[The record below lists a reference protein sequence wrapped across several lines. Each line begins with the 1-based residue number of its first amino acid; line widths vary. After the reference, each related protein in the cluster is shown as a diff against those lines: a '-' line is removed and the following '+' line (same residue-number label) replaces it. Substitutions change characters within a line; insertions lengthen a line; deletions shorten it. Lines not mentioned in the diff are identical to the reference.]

1 MGIESNIGYTFNN
14 KMLLSE
20 ALTHTSFANENNVKS
35 NEKLE
40 FLGDSILEFISSK
53 YLYTHFTNL
62 NEGQLSKTRATV
74 VCEASLYE
82 VAKKHEISKY
92 IKVGNSELLCHG
104 NEKPAIL
111 ADSIEALIAAIYFDG
126 GLKPAEKF
134 IIENLKDAMEVASK
148 NVGQKDYKTVLQ
160 EKLQENG
167 NINIEYRIID
177 EKGPDHSK
185 IFVAEVL
192 ANGKLLATGEGSSKK
207 HAEMDAA
214 RKALGE

>member
-1 MGIESNIGYTFNN
+1 
-14 KMLLSE
+14 
-20 ALTHTSFANENNVKS
+20 
-35 NEKLE
+35 
-40 FLGDSILEFISSK
+40 
-53 YLYTHFTNL
+53 
-62 NEGQLSKTRATV
+62 
-74 VCEASLYE
+74 
-82 VAKKHEISKY
+82 
-92 IKVGNSELLCHG
+92 
-104 NEKPAIL
+104 
-111 ADSIEALIAAIYFDG
+111 
-126 GLKPAEKF
+126 
-134 IIENLKDAMEVASK
+134 MEVASK

-185 IFVAEVL
+185 TFVAEVL